1 MAHYPLRRVVLRM
14 KKPPGIPG
22 GQVKEKLH
30 CWSFSLYRSS
40 QTMQSEEESVLAA
53 AVLEQE
59 LVQSSLPL

>member
-1 MAHYPLRRVVLRM
+1 M